1 LQHLFTG
8 RYSIVNDVIGLFYP
22 RTCGG
27 CGVHL
32 MTHEQNLCLICLT
45 GLPKTYYWDYPTNP
59 VEKLFWGKLNVTS
72 ACAFLHFVKESKVQN
87 LLHRFKYE
95 GKSGIGFELGKAFAQ
110 ILQEKNWFSD
120 VDVVI
125 PIPLHIS
132 KEMRRGYNQS
142 AYIADG
148 MGEVIDVKVRN
159 HALKRILASESQTR
173 KSRFAR
179 TENVNQVFELSNI
192 DSVKGKNVLLVDDV
206 ITTGSTLEAA
216 GNTILRAGASKL
228 YIATIAIA

>member
-1 LQHLFTG
+1 MSTLLNRTDLKPITG
-8 RYSIVNDVIGLFYP
+8 TTPQTQLKSCF
-22 RTCGG
+22 GG
-27 CGVHL
+27 NL
-32 MTHEQNLCLICLT
+32 MS
-45 GLPKTYYWDYPTNP
+45 LP
-59 VEKLFWGKLNVTS
+59 LAS
-72 ACAFLHFVKESKVQN
+72 FLHFVKESKVQN

-95 GKSGIGFELGKAFAQ
+95 GKSGIGFELGKAFAHV
-110 ILQEKNWFSD
+110 LQEKNWFTD
-120 VDVVI
+120 VDVII

-148 MGEVIDVKVRN
+148 MGEVLDVKVRN
-159 HALKRILASESQTR
+159 HAMQRILASESQTR

-192 DSVKGKNVLLVDDV
+192 DFVKGKNVLLVDDV

-216 GNTILRAGASKL
+216 GNIILNAGASKL

>member
-1 LQHLFTG
+1 MQHLFTG
-8 RYSIVNDVIGLFYP
+8 RFSIVNDVIGLFYP

>member
-8 RYSIVNDVIGLFYP
+8 RFSIVNDVIGLFYP

-179 TENVNQVFELSNI
+179 TENVNQVFELSDI

>member
-8 RYSIVNDVIGLFYP
+8 RFSIVNDVIGLFYP

-142 AYIADG
+142 AYIANG

-179 TENVNQVFELSNI
+179 TENVNQVFELSDI

>member
-1 LQHLFTG
+1 
-8 RYSIVNDVIGLFYP
+8 
-22 RTCGG
+22 
-27 CGVHL
+27 
-32 MTHEQNLCLICLT
+32 MTHEQNLCLLCLT

-72 ACAFLHFVKESKVQN
+72 ACAFLHFVKESKIQK
-87 LLHRFKYE
+87 LLHQFKYE

-110 ILQEKNWFSD
+110 ILQEKNWFPD

-142 AYIADG
+142 AYVADG

>member
-8 RYSIVNDVIGLFYP
+8 RFSIVNDVIGLFYP